1 MGNFFGNPNLSRSPP
16 HASPSPSR
24 PSRSIKASHP
34 CLAPRRG
41 QPLAREQARAPQQ
54 PVERRMRAGHA
65 FQRACRPRAGKHATG
80 TDSVVSSDDV
90 PVTRY
95 EGDVDRTAHR
105 TRMDRGTGWKR
116 QDLPAFAQ
124 ADRQAGQTA
133 QKARR
138 ALRLRIPPA
147 QGAHSPP
154 APLALV
160 GTEGHTTA
168 PGRHGSSGV
177 SHSCTSSRGAP
188 RRTPATVKSLGHGR

>member
-1 MGNFFGNPNLSRSPP
+1 MGNFFWNPNLSRSPP

-24 PSRSIKASHP
+24 PADPSKPPIPASLP
-34 CLAPRRG
+34 DAAK
-41 QPLAREQARAPQQ
+41 PLAGERARAPQR
-54 PVERRMRAGHA
+54 PVGRRRRTGHA
-65 FQRACRPRAGKHATG
+65 LQRACRPRAGKHATG
-80 TDSVVSSDDV
+80 TDSVVSGDDV

-177 SHSCTSSRGAP
+177 SRSCTSSRGAP